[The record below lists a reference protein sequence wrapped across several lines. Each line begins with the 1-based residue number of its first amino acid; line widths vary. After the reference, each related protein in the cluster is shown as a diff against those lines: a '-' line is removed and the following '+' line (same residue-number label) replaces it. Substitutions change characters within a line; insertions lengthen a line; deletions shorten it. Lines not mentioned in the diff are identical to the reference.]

1 MGVQSGTASKA
12 TRNVSGVEFSP
23 GRRAKQAQE
32 RFREQ
37 VMHIAGGNVL
47 EFKELMA
54 SDIDVFLI
62 KFGVF
67 YKQHHKDG

>member
-1 MGVQSGTASKA
+1 MGLQPSANSKA

-23 GRRAKQAQE
+23 GRRAKQAQDK
-32 RFREQ
+32 FREQ

-47 EFKELMA
+47 EFKELMQ

-67 YKQHHKDG
+67 YKQHQNG

>member
-1 MGVQSGTASKA
+1 MGVQSGSAPKA
-12 TRNVSGVEFSP
+12 ARNVSGVEFSP
-23 GRRAKQAQE
+23 GRRAKQAQDK
-32 RFREQ
+32 FREQ

-47 EFKELMA
+47 EFKELMQ